1 MRVAVVQP
9 SYIPWKGY
17 FDLIAAVDH
26 FVLYDDVQYTRRDWR
41 NRNRVKGPDG
51 PVWLTIPVR
60 TRGAYRQTID
70 AVEIA
75 DPAWAESH
83 WATLRRLYAAAPCF
97 DAYGAQVERL
107 FQAATSDKLL
117 VDVCE
122 RFTRACCAWL
132 GLGTPI
138 TRASA
143 LHPEGARTERLVSVC
158 SRLGATEYLSGP
170 SARDYLNE
178 ELFAAASIDVTWADY
193 SGYPE
198 YPQLHGQFVHEV
210 TVLDLLFN
218 TGADAPGYMKH
229 ARVVERVGS

>member
-41 NRNRVKGPDG
+41 NRNRVKGPEG
-51 PVWLTIPVR
+51 RVWLTIPVR
-60 TRGAYRQTID
+60 TRGAYHQTID

-75 DPAWAESH
+75 DRAWAGSH

-97 DAYGAQVERL
+97 DSYAVQAEKL
-107 FQAATSDKLL
+107 FDDAASDALL

-122 RFTRACCAWL
+122 RFTRACCEWL
-132 GLGTPI
+132 GVRTPI

-143 LHPEGARTERLVSVC
+143 LRAEGARTERLVDVC
-158 SRLGATEYLSGP
+158 SRLGASEYLSGP
-170 SARDYLNE
+170 AARDYLDE
-178 ELFAAASIDVTWADY
+178 GLFAAAGIDVAWADY
-193 SGYPE
+193 AGYPE
-198 YPQLHGQFVHEV
+198 YPQLNGEFVHEV

-218 TGADAPGYMKH
+218 AGADAPGYMKH
-229 ARVVERVGS
+229 ARVVEGVGS